1 MAPAETRRRILEVA
15 FRLFHEQGYHA
26 TGIATILREANINS
40 GSLYHYF
47 TGKEDLLVGVLEF
60 ALEELDPQVMARVR
74 ERTSDPIERIFALL
88 EQYRAMMVFLG
99 CRMGCPMGNLAL
111 EVADDHP
118 EARKLIHQN
127 FVNWTRHIKGWL
139 DEAGDRLPSRLDR
152 KQLANFVLTVMEGG
166 IMQARASGTLGPY
179 DDSVA
184 QFRNYFD
191 SLLTLADLEHG
202 RPVGTNRVPEQMAN
216 SKWSDGK

>member
-26 TGIATILREANINS
+26 TGIATILREANVNS
-40 GSLYHYF
+40 GSLYHF
-47 TGKEDLLVGVLEF
+47 FSSKEDLLVGVLEY

-88 EQYRAMMVFLG
+88 DQYRSMMVFFG

-111 EVADDHP
+111 EVADDLP
-118 EARKLIHQN
+118 EARRLIHQN

-139 DEAGDRLPSRLDR
+139 DEAADRLPARLDR
-152 KQLANFVLTVMEGG
+152 EQLANFVLTVMEGG
-166 IMQARASGTLGPY
+166 IMQSRASGDLAPY

-191 SLLTLADLEHG
+191 SLLTLADIESG
-202 RPVGTNRVPEQMAN
+202 RPIGTNRVPVFASEDA
-216 SKWSDGK
+216 K

>member
-26 TGIATILREANINS
+26 TGIATILREANVNS

-47 TGKEDLLVGVLEF
+47 ASKEDLLVGVLEF

-74 ERTSDPIERIFALL
+74 ARTSDPIERIFALL

-118 EARKLIHQN
+118 EARRLIHQN

-139 DEAGDRLPSRLDR
+139 DEAGDRLPRALDR
-152 KQLANFVLTVMEGG
+152 EQLANFVLTVMEGG

-191 SLLTLADLEHG
+191 SLLTLADIEHG
-202 RPVGTNRVPEQMAN
+202 RPVGTNRAPVEMAHGTLP
-216 SKWSDGK
+216 DGT

>member
-26 TGIATILREANINS
+26 TGISTILREASVNS
-40 GSLYHYF
+40 GSLYHF
-47 TGKEDLLVGVLEF
+47 FSSKEDLLVGVLEY

-74 ERTSDPIERIFALL
+74 ERTTDPIERIFALL
-88 EQYRAMMVFLG
+88 DQYRSMMVFFG

-118 EARKLIHQN
+118 EARRLIHQN

-139 DEAGDRLPSRLDR
+139 DEAGDRLPANLDR
-152 KQLANFVLTVMEGG
+152 EQLANFVLTVMEGG
-166 IMQARASGTLGPY
+166 IMQSRASGELRPY

-202 RPVGTNRVPEQMAN
+202 RPVGTNRAPVFAGDEAA
-216 SKWSDGK
+216 

>member
-1 MAPAETRRRILEVA
+1 MAPADTRRRILEVA

-26 TGIATILREANINS
+26 TGIATILREANVNS

-47 TGKEDLLVGVLEF
+47 ASKEDLLVGVLVF

-74 ERTSDPIERIFALL
+74 ARTSDPIERIFALL
-88 EQYRAMMVFLG
+88 DQYRSMMVFLG

-118 EARKLIHQN
+118 EARRLIHQN

-139 DEAGDRLPSRLDR
+139 DEAGDRLPSTLDR
-152 KQLANFVLTVMEGG
+152 EQLANFVLTVMEGG
-166 IMQARASGTLGPY
+166 IMQARASGNLAPY

-191 SLLTLADLEHG
+191 SLLTLADIEHG
-202 RPVGTNRVPEQMAN
+202 RPVGTNRVPVFAGGEA
-216 SKWSDGK
+216 K